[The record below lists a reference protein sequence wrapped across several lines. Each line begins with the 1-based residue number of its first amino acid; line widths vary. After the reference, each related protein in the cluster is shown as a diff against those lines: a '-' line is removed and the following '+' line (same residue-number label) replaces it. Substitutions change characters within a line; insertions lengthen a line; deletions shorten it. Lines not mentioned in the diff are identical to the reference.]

1 MILINPPVAKPSEPP
16 AGIALL
22 SGALTAHG
30 VKHTVLDASIEGLRY
45 LLRSPRPHEA
55 DDAWSRRAFRTMGKN
70 LSVLKDRAAYRQ
82 LARYTKAV
90 KDLGRVLEIVSGRN
104 HAAVGLAN
112 YGHETLSPLR
122 SRDLIFAAEH
132 PEEDVFY
139 PYFRTRLAELIA
151 AQQPQWIGFSLNYLS
166 QALCTFSMIGFVRR
180 EFPDIKIIIGG
191 GLATSWIKSP
201 LWRDHFSG
209 LVEHFVAGPGE
220 DKLLTILGK
229 AGKETPYLPDFQ
241 SLPAGEY
248 LSPGSILPYS
258 GSSGCYWNRCNF
270 CPEKAEANPY
280 HPVPAEKVISDLAIL
295 AQQAAPSLIHL
306 LDSAVSPALME
317 AITVKG
323 PLLPWYGFARI
334 SRHLTDP
341 DFCRSLKRSG
351 CVMLKLG
358 LESGDQD
365 VLDAMEKGISLAM
378 ASEALHAL
386 KLAGIATYVYLI
398 FGTPAETLPGARKTL
413 GFIADHAECIHF
425 MNLAIF
431 NMPLSGAASHGLDIQ
446 RFSDAD
452 LSLYTDFAHPRGWDR
467 KQVRLF
473 LENEF
478 KRHPAVSAI
487 LKQDPPVFT
496 SNHAPLFVMKD
507 ETDLSRPF

>member
-1 MILINPPVAKPSEPP
+1 MILIHPPVAKPSEPP
-16 AGIALL
+16 AGIAML
-22 SGALTAHG
+22 SGALTAHDI
-30 VKHTVLDASIEGLRY
+30 KHTVLDASMEGLRY
-45 LLRSPRPHEA
+45 LLHSPRPPGA
-55 DDAWSRRAFRTMGKN
+55 DDAWSRRAFRSVENN
-70 LSVLKDRAAYRQ
+70 LSLLKDRATYRQ
-82 LARYTKAV
+82 LARYTRAV
-90 KDLGRVLEIVSGRN
+90 KDLGRVLEVASGRD
-104 HAAVGLAN
+104 HATVGLAN
-112 YGHETLSPLR
+112 YEHETSSPLR
-122 SRDLIFAAEH
+122 SRDLICAAEH

-139 PYFRTRLAELIA
+139 PYFRARLAELIT

-180 EFPDIKIIIGG
+180 QFPGIKIIVGG
-191 GLATSWIKSP
+191 GLATSWVRSP

-220 DKLLTILGK
+220 DQLLGILGQ
-229 AGKETPYLPDFQ
+229 ARGKTPYLPDFS

-248 LSPGSILPYS
+248 LSPGFILPYS
-258 GSSGCYWNRCNF
+258 GSTGCYWSRCNF

-280 HPVPAEKVISDLAIL
+280 HSVPAEKVIADLDIL
-295 AQQAAPSLIHL
+295 AQQAAPALIHL

-323 PLLPWYGFARI
+323 PRLPWYGFARI
-334 SRHLTDP
+334 SPHLTDP
-341 DFCRSLKRSG
+341 DFCRALKRSG

-365 VLDAMEKGISLAM
+365 VLDAMEKGISLTM

-413 GFIADHAECIHF
+413 GFIADHAECIDF
-425 MNLAIF
+425 LNLAIF
-431 NMPLSGAASHGLDIQ
+431 NMPLSGAETYGLAIH
-446 RFSDAD
+446 RFNDAD
-452 LSLYTDFAHPRGWDR
+452 LSLYTDFIHPGGWDR
-467 KQVRLF
+467 RQVRLF

-487 LKQDPPVFT
+487 LKQDPLVFT
-496 SNHAPLFVMKD
+496 SNHAPLFVMND
-507 ETDLSRPF
+507 PMRRRHPS